1 MSDSSIPRDLVD
13 QSTHTDTVKL
23 RQAEE
28 RLQARFQEQSEWYRL
43 RMNTSL
49 CDCSNCI
56 NARELKAADVCA
68 KVARRPPV
76 VALPKQPDIW
86 QRKISDIRSLF
97 RFLLPSD
104 EAIATSDEA
113 IATSHIYS

>member
-1 MSDSSIPRDLVD
+1 MSDSSIPSD
-13 QSTHTDTVKL
+13 QSTHTDTVEL

-43 RMNTSL
+43 RRLRGETSL

-56 NARELKAADVCA
+56 NARERKSSEVGES
-68 KVARRPPV
+68 ARRPPDI
-76 VALPKQPDIW
+76 PKQSDII
-86 QRKISDIRSLF
+86 QGKITDIRSLF

-104 EAIATSDEA
+104 EAIY
-113 IATSHIYS
+113 IASIFSSN

>member
-1 MSDSSIPRDLVD
+1 MSDSSIPSD

-43 RMNTSL
+43 RKETSL

-56 NARELKAADVCA
+56 NARELRSGEAGGSV
-68 KVARRPPV
+68 RRPPV
-76 VALPKQPDIW
+76 LALAKQPDIW
-86 QRKISDIRSLF
+86 QRKIPDIRSLF

-104 EAIATSDEA
+104 EAIATADEA

>member
-1 MSDSSIPRDLVD
+1 MSDSSIPSDLVD

-23 RQAEE
+23 RQDEE
-28 RLQARFQEQSEWYRL
+28 RLQAAFQEQSERYRT
-43 RMNTSL
+43 RKSSL

-56 NARELKAADVCA
+56 NARELEKGTDV
-68 KVARRPPV
+68 KESVRRPPAP
-76 VALPKQPDIW
+76 ALPKQPDIS
-86 QRKISDIRSLF
+86 QLKIPDIRSLF

-104 EAIATSDEA
+104 EVIATSDEA

>member
-1 MSDSSIPRDLVD
+1 MSDSSIPSDLVD

-43 RMNTSL
+43 HGGTSL

-56 NARELKAADVCA
+56 NARERKAAEVEESDR
-68 KVARRPPV
+68 RRPPDI
-76 VALPKQPDIW
+76 PKQPDIS
-86 QRKISDIRSLF
+86 QRKIPDIRPLF
-97 RFLLPSD
+97 RFRRPSD
-104 EAIATSDEA
+104 EAID
-113 IATSHIYS
+113 IADIFSSN

>member
-1 MSDSSIPRDLVD
+1 MSDSSIPSDLVD
-13 QSTHTDTVKL
+13 QDTVKL
-23 RQAEE
+23 RQDEE

-43 RMNTSL
+43 YGGSSL

-56 NARELKAADVCA
+56 NARELKAADVGESA
-68 KVARRPPV
+68 RRRPPV
-76 VALPKQPDIW
+76 PALPKQPDIS
-86 QRKISDIRSLF
+86 QLKIPDIRSLF